1 MSRGSTLGLWTLE
14 GMARK
19 MRTMALVVAVFSLVS
34 VSSSLAA
41 EKSVEVRWFGHA
53 FVLITTP
60 AGARIAM
67 DPFGRIGYPMPE
79 VEADVVTVSHAHGD
93 HSNAAFIWFD
103 PKILQGLE
111 PGGKT
116 WADIDYQGK
125 DVRIRSFPAYHD
137 KLQGKQRG
145 LNSIFL
151 VEIAGLRIV
160 HMSDIGQ
167 IPSPAVLDSLGQVD
181 LLFVPVGGNFSIDAK
196 EATEIV
202 TRLKPSVVVPIHY
215 KTDVTASWPISDEQ
229 DFVRGKPGVKS
240 VGQQV
245 KISKDTLPEETEIWV
260 MSYR

>member
-1 MSRGSTLGLWTLE
+1 M
-14 GMARK
+14 RK
-19 MRTMALVVAVFSLVS
+19 MAFVVAVFGLFS
-34 VSSSLAA
+34 VSSSIAA

-60 AGARIAM
+60 AGQRIAI

-93 HSNAAFIWFD
+93 HSNAAYIWVD
-103 PKILQGLE
+103 PKVLQGLE

-125 DVRIRSFPAYHD
+125 DFRIRSFPAYHD

-151 VEIAGLRIV
+151 VEVAGLRIV

-167 IPSPAVLDSLGQVD
+167 IPSQEVLDSLGRVD
-181 LLFVPVGGNFSIDAK
+181 LLFVPVGGIFSIDAD
-196 EATEIV
+196 EAAETVALLE
-202 TRLKPSVVVPIHY
+202 PSVVVPIHY
-215 KTDVTASWPISDEQ
+215 KTDATASWPISDEQ
-229 DFVRGKPGVKS
+229 AFVRGKPRVKS
-240 VGQQV
+240 VGHRV
-245 KISKDTLPEETEIWV
+245 KLSKDTLPGKTEIWV